1 MGMAKDAIFSSCS
14 VCPDLVNCKEGFN
27 FFQFI
32 FRGGQRRER
41 ARITPVLE
49 DYDRAKVVI
58 KFNLEFN
65 PAHTIIILFSFVE
78 FDRTNLTFSLKMK
91 IIHLI

>member
-1 MGMAKDAIFSSCS
+1 MGVEKDAIFSSRS
-14 VCPDLVNCKEGFN
+14 VCPDSVNCKKGFN

-32 FRGGQRRER
+32 FRGVQRKER

-65 PAHTIIILFSFVE
+65 PTHTIIILFSFVE

-91 IIHLI
+91 IINLI